1 MRNKRRSRSIN
12 IDLRPYIHLVHNS
25 PCAYQDGNK
34 RLMTVKMEVDLSL
47 DHQIKI
53 KRLPI
58 GVHKINSLFLETL
71 IQDICQMCTSTYS
84 IWKHHITNRV

>member
-1 MRNKRRSRSIN
+1 
-12 IDLRPYIHLVHNS
+12 
-25 PCAYQDGNK
+25 
-34 RLMTVKMEVDLSL
+34 MTVKMEVDLSL

-71 IQDICQMCTSTYS
+71 IRYICALLLIQFGNITYLIEFDLLQTEQS
-84 IWKHHITNRV
+84 HAW